1 MIIRDIIYISYRKE
15 IDLSC
20 LYIEMI
26 REIVKDNKK
35 LMQKAVEATKDDL
48 HIIDDMIDTARFHH
62 DICVG
67 LSANQIGERARIL
80 IVEIGGGI
88 FIPLVNPKIIS
99 HSKETY
105 EAEEACLS
113 HEGCK
118 KTRRYFSIEVEYQD
132 RNFKKQRQT
141 FNGFVAQ
148 VIQHEMDHFEGI
160 LI

>member
-1 MIIRDIIYISYRKE
+1 
-15 IDLSC
+15 
-20 LYIEMI
+20 MI

-105 EAEEACLS
+105 EAEEA
-113 HEGCK
+113 
-118 KTRRYFSIEVEYQD
+118 
-132 RNFKKQRQT
+132 
-141 FNGFVAQ
+141 
-148 VIQHEMDHFEGI
+148 
-160 LI
+160 